1 MGKIRNDE
9 LPMLPS
15 QLPSSYENTFSSI
28 PVNSMESSGT
38 GIGRVDHTGS
48 LQIDSKNP
56 FTPACVPFQQFTD
69 CNDPHC
75 TFCKPH
81 HSLKSVQHKNYI
93 ASSLFDHKL
102 HNILYG
108 DAKGWFKRTCS
119 FLYPY
124 VLGVVNPDAKAVRG
138 WNKFFVIS
146 CMVAVFV
153 DPLFFF
159 LLSAREDYK
168 CITINWAMTII
179 LVFFR
184 TLTDFIYL
192 LHMLLQ
198 FRLAYVAPGSR
209 VVGTGEIVDQPYKI
223 ALNYL
228 HGNFLVDLII
238 VLPLPQIIMLSVVP
252 LGSFRANQTKN
263 LLRLAVFF
271 QYFPRL
277 YRVLPLLGGQSPNG
291 FFVFES
297 AWTNFFINT
306 LTFLLVGHVI
316 GSCWYLLGLQR
327 VNQCLRDACHNS
339 NLQSCG
345 NLIDCCNAQSIP
357 ESTRWRENEKA
368 AGCFNPEGDFSYGIY
383 TPVVNLTTRDSMT
396 KYLYSLFWG
405 FQQISTLAGNQT
417 PSYFN
422 GEIVFTMVIIGL
434 GLFFFA
440 LLIGNMQNFLQS
452 LGRRRFDMLL
462 RSRDVEQW
470 MSYRNLPEELRRQ
483 VRNAERY
490 NWSATQGVNEELI
503 LENLP
508 EHLQR
513 NIRRHLFEFV
523 KKVRIFALM
532 DDPILDAICE
542 KLKQKTYIEGNEI
555 LYPGGMVE
563 NMVFIVRG
571 KMESIGADGTVDDT
585 LKEGDVCGEELL
597 RWCLEASVN
606 TDGKN
611 VRITGRRLLSNR
623 LVRCLTNVEA
633 FQLRAADLEQF
644 TARFARYLRNPR
656 VQGAIRY
663 ESPYWRGL
671 AAKRIQVAWRYRQ
684 KRLNRTSPQSCPRNP
699 YSDQSA
705 ADFLRSTYRPHSWGL
720 GNDAREREHWGL
732 F

>member
-1 MGKIRNDE
+1 MGKTRNDE
-9 LPMLPS
+9 VPMLHS
-15 QLPSSYENTFSSI
+15 QSPSSSKNAFISS
-28 PVNSMESSGT
+28 PVNSMESKGT
-38 GIGRVDHTGS
+38 VIDGVDHTGS
-48 LQIDSKNP
+48 LNIDSKSP
-56 FTPACVPFQQFTD
+56 FTPACVPFQQFTN
-69 CNDPHC
+69 CNDSHC
-75 TFCKPH
+75 TFCKPLH
-81 HSLKSVQHKNYI
+81 NLRSAQRRNYV

-102 HNILYG
+102 HNILYD

-119 FLYPY
+119 FLHPY
-124 VLGVVNPDAKAVRG
+124 ILGVVNPDAKAVRR

-159 LLSAREDYK
+159 LLSAQQDEK
-168 CITINWAMTII
+168 CISVDWVFVIL

-209 VVGTGEIVDQPYKI
+209 VVGTGEIVDKPYKI

-228 HGNFLVDLII
+228 HGKFLVDLIV
-238 VLPLPQIIMLSVVP
+238 VLPLPQMIMLSIVP
-252 LGSFRANQTKN
+252 LRSFQANETKN

-277 YRVLPLLGGQSPNG
+277 YRVLPLLAGQSPNG

-297 AWTNFFINT
+297 AWTNFVINT

-327 VNQCLRDACHNS
+327 VNQCLRDACHNTNS
-339 NLQSCG
+339 QSCVS
-345 NLIDCCNAQSIP
+345 LIDCWHAQSLP
-357 ESTRWRENEKA
+357 EEELNKWRKNEKA
-368 AGCFNPEGDFSYGIY
+368 TDCFNAEGDFSYGIY
-383 TPVVNLTTRDSMT
+383 TPVVHLTTGDIMT

-422 GEIVFTMVIIGL
+422 GEIIFTMVIIGL
-434 GLFFFA
+434 GLILFA

-470 MSYRNLPEELRRQ
+470 MRYRNLPEELRRQ

-571 KMESIGADGTVDDT
+571 KMESIGEDGTIDDT
-585 LKEGDVCGEELL
+585 LKEGDVC
-597 RWCLEASVN
+597 
-606 TDGKN
+606 DGKN

-684 KRLNRTSPQSCPRNP
+684 KRLNRASPQSYPRSP

-720 GNDAREREHWGL
+720 GNDARERERWGL